1 MFVEKIRT
9 FSRIL
14 FTVGLIFA
22 ASGFLFTGCARICPI
37 VFDPY
42 VYGPQL
48 IVNPGSASLGVPSL
62 MGTDIVFEGVG
73 FEPGDSVF
81 ITLERSE
88 DKAVVVAD
96 GRVEA
101 DGTFT
106 AEVGLLSKVTNILRG
121 DIAFDTY
128 SEEGK
133 YGQTLLLSRKPI
145 PAGTYTARATG
156 MLSDKEAKTQFT
168 FTEPSAG
175 DRIKHRIAMRLGR
188 IKIVGP
194 QVVAKPGAVSLGIA
208 SLMGTD
214 IVFEGVRFEPD
225 DIIFITL
232 VGPEGEELVVAE
244 STVQPDGTFS
254 AKMGLLSKVT
264 TLLHGDIIF
273 DTYSEEGE
281 YTQTLIVPRK
291 TIPPGEYTVLATGVL
306 SNQEAETALT
316 LKKPSLV
323 DRIKDYIGVKLG
335 KIKYMEDG

>member
-9 FSRIL
+9 FLRVL
-14 FTVGLIFA
+14 FSASLIFA
-22 ASGFLFTGCARICPI
+22 ATGFLFYGCARICPI
-37 VFDPY
+37 AFDPY
-42 VYGPQL
+42 VHGPQL
-48 IVNPGSASLGVPSL
+48 IVSPGSASLGVPSL

-73 FEPGDSVF
+73 FQPDDSVF
-81 ITLERSE
+81 ITLEGPE
-88 DKAVVVAD
+88 GEEVVVAD
-96 GRVEA
+96 GRVEP

-106 AEVGLLSKVTNILRG
+106 ANVGLLSKVTTILRG

-128 SEEGK
+128 SEEGE
-133 YGQTLLLSRKPI
+133 YGHTLLLSRKPI
-145 PAGTYTARATG
+145 SAGTYTARATG
-156 MLSDKEAKTQFT
+156 MLSNLEAKTSFT
-168 FTEPSAG
+168 FTEPSVG
-175 DRIKHRIAMRLGR
+175 DRIKQMIGIRLGK

-194 QVVAKPGAVSLGIA
+194 QIVAKPGAVSLGIA

-225 DIIFITL
+225 DIVFITL

-254 AKMGLLSKVT
+254 AEMGLLSKVT
-264 TLLHGDIIF
+264 TLLNGDIIF

-281 YTQTLIVPRK
+281 YSHTLVVPRK

-306 SNQEAETALT
+306 SNQEAETVLT
-316 LKKPSLV
+316 FKKPSLI

-335 KIKYMEDG
+335 KIQYMDEG